1 MAYTLKF
8 RLMAMLVIMIS
19 GTASASQAD
28 TLVAPVQES
37 GGLTITEA
45 VNEALQANP
54 MVGAAKAGERVAEA
68 RISESKAGRMPF
80 LQLEQTMMHSN
91 NPVFVFGSLLEQEG
105 FNSGYFD
112 TRFLNDPPSMNNYR
126 SSLNLR
132 VPVFNKF
139 KTSAAI
145 EEAKIGRKQAET
157 DTEWI
162 EQQIRFQAIQ
172 AFYGVLVAQA
182 REVVAEESVKAAEK
196 EAADIKGMLD
206 QGMAVKSDLLAMQ
219 VQLADFRQQ
228 LTQASGA
235 VRTAEAALNTVLA
248 RPVNSPVQVSGQL
261 ESKDFVLPGVDELMK
276 TALQARPDYRNANH
290 EISAMEQRMKA
301 AGGQWWPD
309 LNVFAKVG
317 RSSRNI
323 TEGSSDFT
331 IGAGLTF
338 DILDFGR
345 GARIEQ
351 ARAGTEAV
359 RSKALHQ
366 ANSIRLEIAQAY
378 QMFNTSRE
386 RIEVAATAVDQ
397 GVEALRIVRDRHEAG
412 LTTIT
417 EVLRA
422 QTALLGAKMNLLGA
436 QYDLYLSFAKTKLA
450 TGSLTGV
457 QDLAG

>member
-1 MAYTLKF
+1 
-8 RLMAMLVIMIS
+8 MLGIVFS
-19 GTASASQAD
+19 GIALASQPDMPA
-28 TLVAPVQES
+28 APVQES
-37 GGLTITEA
+37 GGLTINEA

-54 MVGAAKAGERVAEA
+54 MVGAAKAGEQVAEA
-68 RISESKAGRMPF
+68 RISESEAGRMPF

-105 FNSGYFD
+105 FSSSYFD

-145 EEAKIGRKQAET
+145 EEAKIGKKQAET

-162 EQQIRFQAIQ
+162 EQQIRFQVIQ
-172 AFYGVLVAQA
+172 AFYGVLVAQGRA
-182 REVVAEESVKAAEK
+182 VVAEESVKAAEK

-235 VRTAEAALNTVLA
+235 IRTAEAALNTVLA
-248 RPVNSPVQVSGQL
+248 RPVNSPIQVSGRL
-261 ESKDFVLPGVDELMK
+261 ESKDFILPGVDEMMK
-276 TALQARPDYRNANH
+276 TALQSRPDYRKADQ

-323 TEGSSDFT
+323 TDGSSDFT

-338 DILDFGR
+338 DLLDFGR
-345 GARIEQ
+345 GPRIEQ
-351 ARAGTEAV
+351 ARAGREAV

-366 ANSIRLEIAQAY
+366 ANSIKLEIAQAY
-378 QMFNTSRE
+378 QMFNTARE
-386 RIEVAATAVDQ
+386 SIEVAAAAVDQ

-412 LTTIT
+412 LTTVT

-450 TGSLTGV
+450 TGSLDSV
-457 QDLAG
+457 QEMAG